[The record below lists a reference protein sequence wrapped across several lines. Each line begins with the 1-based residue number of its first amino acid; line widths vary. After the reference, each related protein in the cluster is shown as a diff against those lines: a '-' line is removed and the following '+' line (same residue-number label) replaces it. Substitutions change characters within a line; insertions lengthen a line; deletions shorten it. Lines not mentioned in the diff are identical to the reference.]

1 LIFSNAISFAKVG
14 VAKDD
19 SRCVSVGKMNE
30 QPSIGMK
37 ITCVIFLLDCAY
49 NLCAPGD
56 LLESGEQVSLP
67 LRSTVMNSVQTQ
79 GTALVTGASAGIGA
93 VYAER
98 LAKRGFDLL
107 LVARDEQRLEAAASM
122 LRAEHGV
129 QVEVL
134 KADLTQKDDVLKLEQ
149 RLRSDS
155 SISLLLNNAGVA
167 ADGLLA
173 NSDMDQME
181 KLIQLN
187 VTTVTRLASAAAAA
201 FAKAGRGSI
210 INIAS
215 VVALFPERFNAT
227 YSASKAYVLSLT
239 QSLNAELDGTG
250 VKVQAVLPG
259 VTRTEIWERSGID
272 ASQIPAE
279 MVMEAGEM
287 VDAALSGLDQGEL
300 ITIPSLPNASDWD
313 DFVKARLVMAPN
325 LSKSTAAT
333 RYK

>member
-1 LIFSNAISFAKVG
+1 
-14 VAKDD
+14 
-19 SRCVSVGKMNE
+19 
-30 QPSIGMK
+30 
-37 ITCVIFLLDCAY
+37 
-49 NLCAPGD
+49 
-56 LLESGEQVSLP
+56 
-67 LRSTVMNSVQTQ
+67 MNSPKSQ
-79 GTALVTGASAGIGA
+79 GTALVTGASSGIGA

-98 LAKRGFDLL
+98 LVARGFDLL
-107 LVARDEQRLEAAASM
+107 LVARDQERLESAARK
-122 LRAEHGV
+122 LRDAHGV

-134 KADLTQKDDVLKLEQ
+134 KADLTQKDEVLKLEQ

-155 SISLLLNNAGVA
+155 SISLLVNNAGVA
-167 ADGLLA
+167 VNGLLA
-173 NSDMDQME
+173 NADLDELE

-187 VTTVTRLASAAAAA
+187 VTTLTRLASAAAAA
-201 FAKAGRGSI
+201 FTSAGRGTI

-239 QSLNAELDGTG
+239 QSLNTELEGTG

-259 VTRTEIWERSGID
+259 VTRTEIWERSGFD
-272 ASQIPAE
+272 ASGIPAE

-300 ITIPSLPNASDWD
+300 VTIPSLPDAGEWQA
-313 DFVKARLVMAPN
+313 FVAARHVMAPN
-325 LSKSTAAT
+325 LSHSSAAS

>member
-1 LIFSNAISFAKVG
+1 
-14 VAKDD
+14 
-19 SRCVSVGKMNE
+19 
-30 QPSIGMK
+30 
-37 ITCVIFLLDCAY
+37 
-49 NLCAPGD
+49 
-56 LLESGEQVSLP
+56 
-67 LRSTVMNSVQTQ
+67 MNSVQSK
-79 GTALVTGASAGIGA
+79 GTALVTGASSGIGA
-93 VYAER
+93 VYAQR
-98 LAKRGFDLL
+98 LASRGFDLL
-107 LVARDEQRLEAAASM
+107 LVARDQQRLDEAASK
-122 LRAEHGV
+122 LRSDYGV

-173 NSDMDQME
+173 NADTDQLERM
-181 KLIQLN
+181 IQLN
-187 VTTVTRLASAAAAA
+187 VTTVTRLASAAAAS
-201 FAKAGRGSI
+201 FAKAGRGTI

-300 ITIPSLPNASDWD
+300 VTIPSLPDAADWNS
-313 DFVKARLVMAPN
+313 FVAARHVMAPN
-325 LSKSTAAT
+325 LSKSTAAA

>member
-1 LIFSNAISFAKVG
+1 
-14 VAKDD
+14 
-19 SRCVSVGKMNE
+19 
-30 QPSIGMK
+30 
-37 ITCVIFLLDCAY
+37 
-49 NLCAPGD
+49 
-56 LLESGEQVSLP
+56 
-67 LRSTVMNSVQTQ
+67 MNSVQSQ
-79 GTALVTGASAGIGA
+79 GTALVTGASSGIGA
-93 VYAER
+93 IYAER
-98 LAKRGFDLL
+98 LAARGFDLL
-107 LVARDEQRLEAAASM
+107 LVARDEQRLETAASK
-122 LRAEHGV
+122 LRTEHGV

-134 KADLTQKDDVLKLEQ
+134 KADLTQKDDVLKIEQ

-167 ADGLLA
+167 SDGLLA
-173 NSDMDQME
+173 NADMEQLE

-187 VTTVTRLASAAAAA
+187 VTTVTRLASAAAAS

-300 ITIPSLPNASDWD
+300 VTIPSLPNAAEWD

-325 LSKSTAAT
+325 LSKSTAAA

>member
-1 LIFSNAISFAKVG
+1 
-14 VAKDD
+14 
-19 SRCVSVGKMNE
+19 M
-30 QPSIGMK
+30 
-37 ITCVIFLLDCAY
+37 T
-49 NLCAPGD
+49 
-56 LLESGEQVSLP
+56 
-67 LRSTVMNSVQTQ
+67 STQSQ
-79 GTALVTGASAGIGA
+79 GTALVTGASSGIGA
-93 VYAER
+93 VYAQR
-98 LAKRGFDLL
+98 LAARGFDLL
-107 LVARDEQRLEAAASM
+107 LVARDLQRLEEAAGK
-122 LRAEHGV
+122 LRDEYGV

-134 KADLTQKDDVLKLEQ
+134 KADLTLKDDVLKLEQ

-173 NSDMDQME
+173 NADMNQLE
-181 KLIQLN
+181 QLIQLN
-187 VTTVTRLASAAAAA
+187 VTAVTRLASAAAAS
-201 FAKAGRGSI
+201 FAKAGRGTI

-272 ASQIPAE
+272 ATQIPAE

-300 ITIPSLPNASDWD
+300 VTIPSLPDAGDWD
-313 DFVKARLVMAPN
+313 KFVAARHVLAPN
-325 LSKSTAAT
+325 LSKSQAAA

>member
-1 LIFSNAISFAKVG
+1 
-14 VAKDD
+14 
-19 SRCVSVGKMNE
+19 
-30 QPSIGMK
+30 
-37 ITCVIFLLDCAY
+37 
-49 NLCAPGD
+49 
-56 LLESGEQVSLP
+56 
-67 LRSTVMNSVQTQ
+67 MNSVQTQ
-79 GTALVTGASAGIGA
+79 GTALVTGASSGIGA
-93 VYAER
+93 IYAER
-98 LAKRGFDLL
+98 LAARGYDLL
-107 LVARDEQRLEAAASM
+107 LVARDQERLEAAASK

-173 NSDMDQME
+173 NSDLEQLE
-181 KLIQLN
+181 RLIQLN
-187 VTTVTRLASAAAAA
+187 VTTVTRLASAAAAS
-201 FAKAGRGSI
+201 FAKAGRGTI
-210 INIAS
+210 INIGS

-227 YSASKAYVLSLT
+227 YTASKAYVLSLT

-259 VTRTEIWERSGID
+259 VTRTEIWERAGID
-272 ASQIPAE
+272 FNQLPAD
-279 MVMEAGEM
+279 MAMDADEM

-300 ITIPSLPNASDWD
+300 ITIPSLPDAADWD
-313 DFVKARLVMAPN
+313 AFVAARHVLGPN
-325 LSKSTAAT
+325 LSKSKAAA

>member
-1 LIFSNAISFAKVG
+1 
-14 VAKDD
+14 
-19 SRCVSVGKMNE
+19 
-30 QPSIGMK
+30 
-37 ITCVIFLLDCAY
+37 
-49 NLCAPGD
+49 
-56 LLESGEQVSLP
+56 
-67 LRSTVMNSVQTQ
+67 MNSVQTQ
-79 GTALVTGASAGIGA
+79 GTALVTGASSGIGA
-93 VYAER
+93 IYAER
-98 LAKRGFDLL
+98 LAARGFDLL
-107 LVARDEQRLEAAASM
+107 LVARDEERLQAAASK

-134 KADLTQKDDVLKLEQ
+134 KADLTQKDDVLKIEQ

-173 NSDMDQME
+173 NSDMEQLE

-187 VTTVTRLASAAAAA
+187 VTTVTRLASAAAAS

-272 ASQIPAE
+272 ATQIPAD

-300 ITIPSLPNASDWD
+300 ITIPSLPNASEWD

>member
-1 LIFSNAISFAKVG
+1 
-14 VAKDD
+14 
-19 SRCVSVGKMNE
+19 
-30 QPSIGMK
+30 
-37 ITCVIFLLDCAY
+37 
-49 NLCAPGD
+49 
-56 LLESGEQVSLP
+56 
-67 LRSTVMNSVQTQ
+67 MNSPQTQ
-79 GTALVTGASAGIGA
+79 GTALVTGASSGIGA
-93 VYAER
+93 IYAER
-98 LAKRGFDLL
+98 LAARGFDLL
-107 LVARDEQRLEAAASM
+107 LVARDEERLQAAASK

-167 ADGLLA
+167 TDGLLA

-201 FAKAGRGSI
+201 FAKAGRGTI

-272 ASQIPAE
+272 ATQIPAD

-300 ITIPSLPNASDWD
+300 ITIPSLPNASEWD

>member
-1 LIFSNAISFAKVG
+1 
-14 VAKDD
+14 
-19 SRCVSVGKMNE
+19 M
-30 QPSIGMK
+30 
-37 ITCVIFLLDCAY
+37 T
-49 NLCAPGD
+49 
-56 LLESGEQVSLP
+56 
-67 LRSTVMNSVQTQ
+67 STQSQ
-79 GTALVTGASAGIGA
+79 GTALVTGASSGIGA
-93 VYAER
+93 VYAQR
-98 LAKRGFDLL
+98 LAARGFDLL
-107 LVARDEQRLEAAASM
+107 LVARDLQRLEEAASK
-122 LRAEHGV
+122 LRDEYGV

-173 NSDMDQME
+173 NADMNQLE
-181 KLIQLN
+181 QLIQLN
-187 VTTVTRLASAAAAA
+187 VTAVTRLASAAAAS
-201 FAKAGRGSI
+201 FAKAGRGTI

-272 ASQIPAE
+272 ATQIPAE

-300 ITIPSLPNASDWD
+300 VTIPSLPDAGDWD
-313 DFVKARLVMAPN
+313 KFVAARHVLAPN
-325 LSKSTAAT
+325 LSKSQAAA

>member
-1 LIFSNAISFAKVG
+1 
-14 VAKDD
+14 
-19 SRCVSVGKMNE
+19 MT
-30 QPSIGMK
+30 SIK
-37 ITCVIFLLDCAY
+37 
-49 NLCAPGD
+49 
-56 LLESGEQVSLP
+56 
-67 LRSTVMNSVQTQ
+67 TQ
-79 GTALVTGASAGIGA
+79 GTALITGASSGIGA
-93 VYAER
+93 IYADR

-107 LVARDEQRLEAAASM
+107 LVARDEQRLEAAATK
-122 LRAEHGV
+122 LRVEHGV

-173 NSDMDQME
+173 NSDMDQLE

-187 VTTVTRLASAAAAA
+187 VTTLTRLASAAAAS
-201 FAKAGRGSI
+201 FAKAGRGTI
-210 INIAS
+210 INIGS

-227 YSASKAYVLSLT
+227 YTASKAYVLSLT

-259 VTRTEIWERSGID
+259 VTRTEIWERAGMD
-272 ASQIPAE
+272 LNQIPAD
-279 MVMEAGEM
+279 MAMDAGEM

-300 ITIPSLPNASDWD
+300 VTIPSLPDAADWD
-313 DFVKARLVMAPN
+313 AFVAARHVLAPN
-325 LSKSTAAT
+325 LSKSKAAS

>member
-1 LIFSNAISFAKVG
+1 
-14 VAKDD
+14 
-19 SRCVSVGKMNE
+19 M
-30 QPSIGMK
+30 
-37 ITCVIFLLDCAY
+37 T
-49 NLCAPGD
+49 
-56 LLESGEQVSLP
+56 
-67 LRSTVMNSVQTQ
+67 STQSQ
-79 GTALVTGASAGIGA
+79 GTALVTGASSGIGA
-93 VYAER
+93 VYAQR
-98 LAKRGFDLL
+98 LAARGFDLL
-107 LVARDEQRLEAAASM
+107 LVARDQQRLEEAAST
-122 LRAEHGV
+122 LRDEYGV

-173 NSDMDQME
+173 NADTDLLERM
-181 KLIQLN
+181 IQLN
-187 VTTVTRLASAAAAA
+187 VTAVTRLASAAAAS
-201 FAKAGRGSI
+201 FAKAGRGTI

-272 ASQIPAE
+272 ATQIPAE

-300 ITIPSLPNASDWD
+300 VTIPSLPDAGDWD
-313 DFVKARLVMAPN
+313 KFVAARHVLAPN
-325 LSKSTAAT
+325 LSKSQAAA

>member
-1 LIFSNAISFAKVG
+1 
-14 VAKDD
+14 
-19 SRCVSVGKMNE
+19 
-30 QPSIGMK
+30 
-37 ITCVIFLLDCAY
+37 
-49 NLCAPGD
+49 
-56 LLESGEQVSLP
+56 
-67 LRSTVMNSVQTQ
+67 MNSAKSQ
-79 GTALVTGASAGIGA
+79 GTALVTGASSGIGA
-93 VYAER
+93 IYAER
-98 LAKRGFDLL
+98 LAARGFDLL
-107 LVARDEQRLEAAASM
+107 LVARDEQRLEAAASK
-122 LRAEHGV
+122 LRAKHGI

-173 NSDMDQME
+173 NADTEQLE
-181 KLIQLN
+181 RLIQLN
-187 VTTVTRLASAAAAA
+187 VTSVTRLASAAAAS
-201 FAKAGRGSI
+201 FAKAGRGTI

-239 QSLNAELDGTG
+239 QSLNAELNGTG
-250 VKVQAVLPG
+250 VQVQAVLPG

-272 ASQIPAE
+272 ASGIPAE
-279 MVMEAGEM
+279 MIMEAGEM

-300 ITIPSLPNASDWD
+300 ITIPSLPDAADWD
-313 DFVKARLVMAPN
+313 AFVAARLVLAPN
-325 LSKSTAAT
+325 LSKSKAAT

>member
-1 LIFSNAISFAKVG
+1 MS
-14 VAKDD
+14 
-19 SRCVSVGKMNE
+19 
-30 QPSIGMK
+30 
-37 ITCVIFLLDCAY
+37 
-49 NLCAPGD
+49 
-56 LLESGEQVSLP
+56 SLQ
-67 LRSTVMNSVQTQ
+67 SQ
-79 GTALVTGASAGIGA
+79 GTALVTGASSGIGA
-93 VYAER
+93 IYAQR
-98 LAKRGFDLL
+98 LAARGFDLL
-107 LVARDEQRLEAAASM
+107 LVARDQERLEAAASA
-122 LRAEHGV
+122 LRDAHGV

-173 NSDMDQME
+173 NADLDQLERM
-181 KLIQLN
+181 IQLN
-187 VTTVTRLASAAAAA
+187 VTAVTRLASAAAAG
-201 FAKAGRGSI
+201 FAKAGRGTI

-215 VVALFPERFNAT
+215 VVAVFPERFNAT

-287 VDAALSGLDQGEL
+287 VDAALAGLDQGEL
-300 ITIPSLPNASDWD
+300 VTIPSLPNAGDWD
-313 DFVKARLVMAPN
+313 AFVAARLVMAPN
-325 LSKSTAAT
+325 LSKSKAAA

>member
-1 LIFSNAISFAKVG
+1 
-14 VAKDD
+14 
-19 SRCVSVGKMNE
+19 M
-30 QPSIGMK
+30 
-37 ITCVIFLLDCAY
+37 T
-49 NLCAPGD
+49 
-56 LLESGEQVSLP
+56 
-67 LRSTVMNSVQTQ
+67 STQSQ
-79 GTALVTGASAGIGA
+79 GTALVTGASSGIGA
-93 VYAER
+93 VYAQR
-98 LAKRGFDLL
+98 LAARGFDLL
-107 LVARDEQRLEAAASM
+107 LVARDQQRLDEAAGR
-122 LRAEHGV
+122 LRAEYGV

-134 KADLTQKDDVLKLEQ
+134 KADLTQKNDVLKLEQ

-173 NSDMDQME
+173 NADTDQLERM
-181 KLIQLN
+181 IQLN
-187 VTTVTRLASAAAAA
+187 VTTVTRLASAAAAS
-201 FAKAGRGSI
+201 FAKAGRGAI

-239 QSLNAELDGTG
+239 QSLHAELDGTG

-287 VDAALSGLDQGEL
+287 VDAALAGFDQGEL
-300 ITIPSLPNASDWD
+300 ITIPSLPDAADWD
-313 DFVKARLVMAPN
+313 AFVAARHVMAPN
-325 LSKSTAAT
+325 LSKSKAAT

>member
-1 LIFSNAISFAKVG
+1 MTSTQS
-14 VAKDD
+14 
-19 SRCVSVGKMNE
+19 
-30 QPSIGMK
+30 QGM
-37 ITCVIFLLDCAY
+37 
-49 NLCAPGD
+49 
-56 LLESGEQVSLP
+56 
-67 LRSTVMNSVQTQ
+67 
-79 GTALVTGASAGIGA
+79 ALVTGASSGIGA
-93 VYAER
+93 VYAQR
-98 LAKRGFDLL
+98 LAARGFDLL
-107 LVARDEQRLEAAASM
+107 LVARDLQRLEEAASQ

-134 KADLTQKDDVLKLEQ
+134 KADLTQKEDVLKLEQ

-155 SISLLLNNAGVA
+155 SINLLLNNAGVA

-173 NSDMDQME
+173 NADTDQLE
-181 KLIQLN
+181 RLIQLN
-187 VTTVTRLASAAAAA
+187 VTTVTRLASAAAAS
-201 FAKAGRGSI
+201 FAKAGRGTI

-272 ASQIPAE
+272 ATQIPAD

-300 ITIPSLPNASDWD
+300 ITIPSLPNLSEWESYVA
-313 DFVKARLVMAPN
+313 ARHAMAPN
-325 LSKSTAAT
+325 LSRSQAAA

>member
-1 LIFSNAISFAKVG
+1 
-14 VAKDD
+14 
-19 SRCVSVGKMNE
+19 M
-30 QPSIGMK
+30 
-37 ITCVIFLLDCAY
+37 T
-49 NLCAPGD
+49 
-56 LLESGEQVSLP
+56 
-67 LRSTVMNSVQTQ
+67 STQSQ
-79 GTALVTGASAGIGA
+79 GTALVTGASSGIGA
-93 VYAER
+93 IYAER
-98 LAKRGFDLL
+98 LAARGFDLL
-107 LVARDEQRLEAAASM
+107 LVARDEQRLEAAASK
-122 LRAEHGV
+122 LRTEHGV

-134 KADLTQKDDVLKLEQ
+134 KADLTQKDDVLKIEQ

-167 ADGLLA
+167 SDGLLA
-173 NSDMDQME
+173 NADMDQLE

-187 VTTVTRLASAAAAA
+187 VTTVTRLASAAAAG

-325 LSKSTAAT
+325 LSKSTAAA